1 MTPITAKPPP
11 SPSVHPRLASL
22 PTTFVLGRRVPVA
35 AGRRARLLGLAR
47 LDRESAGAGLLI
59 PHCSSVHTFGM
70 RFPLDLVF
78 LDANLRP
85 FGLRRRVGP
94 GRVVRH
100 TRARAVLEM
109 PSRGCAR

>member
-1 MTPITAKPPP
+1 MSPITASSPP
-11 SPSVHPRLASL
+11 SPSVHPRLALL

-35 AGRRARLLGLAR
+35 TGRRARLLGLAR
-47 LDRESAGAGLLI
+47 LDRARAGAGLLI
-59 PHCSSVHTFGM
+59 PRCRAVHTFGM
-70 RFPLDLVF
+70 RFPLDVVF

-100 TRARAVLEM
+100 SRARAVLEM